1 MSIPT
6 PDRDLSFA
14 ADMLDAATKAVT
26 HSTGKSRTDLDTD
39 EVFQLAMLH
48 LIQIVGE
55 AATKTSPA
63 LRQQHPEIPWPN
75 ITGTRHRIVHDYSA
89 VDLDVVWDVL
99 TIHLPALIPQ
109 LSAIVPDNTAS

>member
-6 PDRDLSFA
+6 AERDLSYA
-14 ADMLDAATKAVT
+14 ADMLDAAIKAVT
-26 HSTGKSRTDLDTD
+26 LSTGKSRADLDAE

-63 LRQQHPEIPWPN
+63 LRQQHPEIPWSS
-75 ITGTRHRIVHDYSA
+75 ITGTRHRIVHDYAA

-99 TIHLPALIPQ
+99 KIYLPALIPQ
-109 LSAIVPDNTAS
+109 LSAFVPESTDF

>member
-6 PDRDLSFA
+6 PERDLSYA
-14 ADMLDAATKAVT
+14 ADMLDAATKAV
-26 HSTGKSRTDLDTD
+26 SLSRGKSHADLDAD

-55 AATKTSPA
+55 AATKTSSA
-63 LRQQHPEIPWPN
+63 LRNQHPEIPWTS
-75 ITGTRHRIVHDYSA
+75 ITGTRHRIVHDYAA

-99 TIHLPALIPQ
+99 TIYLPELISQ
-109 LSAIVPDNTAS
+109 LRAFVPEISDS